1 MRLKEQHVTQ
11 IKLSSIV
18 QQFTSDD
25 TLIPTPNGINT
36 NITENHRT
44 FFSDSSIDESFQ
56 KLDLK
61 IYELN
66 KSVNSELALL
76 NKKMYSFSE
85 YFNKLVNSSLPS
97 QREKYFLGFSSKE
110 KPL

>member
-25 TLIPTPNGINT
+25 TLISTPNDINT
-36 NITENHRT
+36 TITENNRT
-44 FFSDSSIDESFQ
+44 SFSNSRIDESFQ

-61 IYELN
+61 IYDLN

-97 QREKYFLGFSSKE
+97 QREKSFLGFSSKE

>member
-1 MRLKEQHVTQ
+1 MKC
-11 IKLSSIV
+11 

-25 TLIPTPNGINT
+25 TLISKPDDIHTLIMK
-36 NITENHRT
+36 NHGL
-44 FFSDSSIDESFQ
+44 SISASSFNESFQ

-76 NKKMYSFSE
+76 NKKNELSF
-85 YFNKLVNSSLPS
+85 
-97 QREKYFLGFSSKE
+97 
-110 KPL
+110 